1 MGMDKTIVAAAKVAG
16 GIAAGFV
23 GLMITSKISK
33 FVIKEGDPKAATV
46 EKFVGIGNIL
56 MGAVG
61 AAMIKNKAV
70 KDAALI
76 VAAVGIYDL
85 ISKNIP
91 IGLPIIIADPK
102 GLFAM
107 LKGDDEPG
115 VIGSSY
121 QETGADYAPAFGS
134 SYQEAGD
141 DISYGGD
148 TFELD

>member
-1 MGMDKTIVAAAKVAG
+1 MGMDKTVLAAVKVAG
-16 GIAAGFV
+16 GIGAGFV
-23 GLMITSKISK
+23 GLMLSAKISRMVVPAMNTAK
-33 FVIKEGDPKAATV
+33 FI
-46 EKFVGIGNIL
+46 GIGNVVL
-56 MGAVG
+56 GAV
-61 AAMIKNKAV
+61 AAAFIKNKAV

-91 IGLPIIIADPK
+91 IGLPVIVADPT
-102 GLFAM
+102 GIFSL
-107 LKGDDEPG
+107 LKGDDDEPG

-121 QETGADYAPAFGS
+121 QETGADYAPALGA